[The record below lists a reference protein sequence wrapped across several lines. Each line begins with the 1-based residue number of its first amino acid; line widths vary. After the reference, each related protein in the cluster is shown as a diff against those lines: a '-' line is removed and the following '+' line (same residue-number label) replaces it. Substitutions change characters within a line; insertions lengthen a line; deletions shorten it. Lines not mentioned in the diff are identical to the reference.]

1 MVLIFCHFIY
11 WHLKKSILCLFVF
24 FDIFLTEDRMYVFLT
39 QDMKLVSPMNSFA
52 PSKEHQLEA
61 TQAEMGDPSCEEIM
75 KFTSHDLLVK

>member
-1 MVLIFCHFIY
+1 MF
-11 WHLKKSILCLFVF
+11 
-24 FDIFLTEDRMYVFLT
+24 FLT

-75 KFTSHDLLVK
+75 KFTSRLTCEMINQSH